1 VRVSNRHVIYVQ
13 RYEPR
18 GLAQYYRMFRTELR
32 KFSGLYQLA
41 ATISGRTAAAMTR
54 SPPGRSRPV
63 RRQRAGL
70 AQPHRLRFLRFDDF
84 IQSDRAAPI
93 WRTVLQ
99 AVWISWRPILR
110 GTIGS
115 PRMASKAGAGKRN
128 PAIMA
133 VRFREIIKSEDYN
146 LFRRR
151 SSGCTSMANE
161 RPHPYNFC
169 AVRCPCPNGWL
180 IPMRRWRRHRN

>member
-18 GLAQYYRMFRTELR
+18 GLAQHYRMFRTELR

-54 SPPGRSRPV
+54 SPPGKSRPV

-99 AVWISWRPILR
+99 AVWISWRLIFR

-115 PRMASKAGAGKRN
+115 PRMASKRARQAQSGHPGR
-128 PAIMA
+128 PL
-133 VRFREIIKSEDYN
+133 REISKSENYN
-146 LFRRR
+146 LFRRQLFR
-151 SSGCTSMANE
+151 THSHGQ
-161 RPHPYNFC
+161 
-169 AVRCPCPNGWL
+169 
-180 IPMRRWRRHRN
+180 